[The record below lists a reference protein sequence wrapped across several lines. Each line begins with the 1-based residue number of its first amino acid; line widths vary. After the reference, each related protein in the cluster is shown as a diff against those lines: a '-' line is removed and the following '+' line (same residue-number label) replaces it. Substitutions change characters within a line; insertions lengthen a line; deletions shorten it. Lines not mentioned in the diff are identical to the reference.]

1 MTCKIKRQN
10 EEFILETKDGTTTV
24 TDEKDTVVTIT
35 YSSGHFNVR
44 LPNGWGYW
52 HDTLE
57 QAVDRAV
64 RLCIDYRKHVTEE
77 EAVKQ
82 MQDFVEQCKEKE

>member
-1 MTCKIKRQN
+1 MACKIKRQN

-24 TDEKDTVVTIT
+24 TDEKDTVVTIK
-35 YSSGHFNVR
+35 YSSGHFEVR
-44 LPNGWGYW
+44 LPNRWGDW
-52 HDTLE
+52 HNTME
-57 QAVDRAV
+57 QAVDHAV
-64 RLCIDYRKHVTEE
+64 RLCIDYRKHVTKE